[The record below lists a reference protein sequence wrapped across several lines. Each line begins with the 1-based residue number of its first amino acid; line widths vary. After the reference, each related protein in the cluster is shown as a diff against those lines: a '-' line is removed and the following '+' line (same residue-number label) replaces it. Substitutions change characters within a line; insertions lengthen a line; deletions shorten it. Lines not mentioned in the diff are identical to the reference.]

1 MFNIEE
7 EIKKIP
13 EKPGVYLM
21 FDKDDIVIYVGKAK
35 ILKNR
40 VRQYFRESSIKNS
53 FKVLSMVKN
62 IAKFEYIITN
72 TEIEALILEN
82 NLIKKYNP
90 KYNIRLKDDKTYP
103 YIKITI
109 NEMFPRVFIT
119 RKNIN
124 DKAKYFGPF
133 TNSYMLNESVELIH
147 NIFQLRT
154 CNLKFPRDLGKNRPC
169 LNYHIGKCKAP
180 CNYHILED
188 EYNKMIDNVIDF
200 FNGKHTEIIKN
211 LEKQM
216 LEFSEALQF
225 EKASEIRDKIFAIKK
240 LEENQ
245 LVENINNDD
254 KDIIA
259 FARADYEAMF
269 QIFFV
274 RNGKIIGREH
284 FLLNDIEHL
293 TRNELMEEFIK
304 QFYSGTPFI
313 PKEIVLQEDIED
325 KELIENW
332 LSSIKEQKVYIIVPK
347 SKNSEKYKLVEIAYQ
362 NALISLERFG
372 ERIKKEKQKTIGAL
386 EELAKVLNINKYLK
400 RIEAYDISN
409 TQGVDSVASM
419 VVFEDGKPLRT
430 DYRKF
435 KIKYV
440 IGANDYASMQEVIQ
454 RRFLRYLKEIEEED
468 NKNNKFNKL
477 PDIIF
482 VDGGKGQVNAVCKI
496 LNDLNLNI
504 IVCGMV
510 KDDNHRTR
518 GLFFNNKE
526 IEMKK
531 SSESFKLITRI
542 QDEVHR
548 FAIEFHRKSREK
560 AIIHSI
566 LDEIQGIGEKRKKE
580 LLKHFGSI
588 DKIKRAS
595 LEELLQVESMSKNS
609 SEAVYNFFHNNY
621 K

>member
-1 MFNIEE
+1 MFNIDEE
-7 EIKKIP
+7 LKKIP
-13 EKPGVYLM
+13 TTPGVYLM
-21 FDKDDIVIYVGKAK
+21 FNKDDIIIYVGKAK
-35 ILKNR
+35 NLKNR
-40 VRQYFRESSIKNS
+40 VRQYFRESGTKNS

-62 IAKFEYIITN
+62 ISRFEYIVTN
-72 TEIEALILEN
+72 TEVEALILEN
-82 NLIKKYNP
+82 NLIKKYDP

-103 YIKITI
+103 YVKITT

-119 RKNIN
+119 RKHIN
-124 DKAKYFGPF
+124 DKARYFGPY
-133 TNSYMLNESVELIH
+133 TNSLKLKESVEIIH
-147 NIFQLRT
+147 NIFPLRS
-154 CNLKFPRDLGKNRPC
+154 CHLKFPRDFEKNRPC

-180 CNYHILED
+180 CNHNISEE
-188 EYNKMIDNVIDF
+188 EYNKMISKVIDF
-200 FNGKHTEIIKN
+200 FNGKHTEIIN
-211 LEKQM
+211 DLEKQM
-216 LEFSEALQF
+216 LEFSDNLEF

-245 LVENINNDD
+245 LVENTNIND

-259 FARADYEAMF
+259 FARVDYEAMF

-274 RNGKIIGREH
+274 RGGKIVGREH
-284 FLLNDIEHL
+284 FMLNNVEYL
-293 TRNELMEEFIK
+293 TRSELMEDFIK

-313 PKEIVLQEDIED
+313 PKEIIIQEDIED

-332 LSSIKEQKVYIIVPK
+332 LSSIKEQKVSIIVPK
-347 SKNSEKYKLVEIAYQ
+347 KGEKHKLIEMAYQ
-362 NALISLERFG
+362 NASISLERFG
-372 ERIKKEKQKTIGAL
+372 DRIKKEKEKTIGAL
-386 EELAKVLNINKYLK
+386 QEISNALGIKTYLK

-409 TQGVDSVASM
+409 TQGIESVGSM

-440 IGANDYASMQEVIQ
+440 TGPNDYASMQEIIQ
-454 RRFLRYLKEIEEED
+454 RRFLRYIKETKENDI
-468 NKNNKFNKL
+468 NGKFNKL

-482 VDGGKGQVNAVCKI
+482 LDGGKGQISAVSKI
-496 LNDLNLNI
+496 LNNLNI
-504 IVCGMV
+504 NVLICGMV

-518 GLFFNNKE
+518 GLLFNNEE
-526 IEMKK
+526 IILKK
-531 SSESFKLITRI
+531 SSEGFKLITRI

-560 AIIHSI
+560 TLIRSI
-566 LDEIQGIGEKRKKE
+566 LDDIEGIGEKRKKA

-588 DKIKRAS
+588 DKIKLANID
-595 LEELLQVESMSKNS
+595 ELLNIESMNYKSA
-609 SEAVYNFFHNNY
+609 EAVYNFFNQ

>member
-62 IAKFEYIITN
+62 IVKFEYIITN

-103 YIKITI
+103 YIKVTI

-147 NIFQLRT
+147 NIFPLRT

-180 CNYHILED
+180 CNYYILED

-347 SKNSEKYKLVEIAYQ
+347 SKNSEKYKLVEMAYQ

-419 VVFEDGKPLRT
+419 VVFEDGKPLKT

-454 RRFLRYLKEIEEED
+454 RRFLRYLKEIKEED

-477 PDIIF
+477 PDIIL
-482 VDGGKGQVNAVCKI
+482 VDGGKGQINAVTKI
-496 LNDLNLNI
+496 LKDLNLNI

-595 LEELLQVESMSKNS
+595 LEELLQVESMNKNS

>member
-7 EIKKIP
+7 ELKKIP

-40 VRQYFRESSIKNS
+40 IRQYFTDSGTKNS
-53 FKVLSMVKN
+53 FKVLSMVKK

-72 TEIEALILEN
+72 TEVEALILEN
-82 NLIKKYNP
+82 NLIKKYDP

-103 YIKITI
+103 YVKITT
-109 NEMFPRVFIT
+109 NEMFPKVYIT
-119 RKNIN
+119 RKHIN

-133 TNSYMLNESVELIH
+133 TNSLLLKESVEIIH
-147 NIFQLRT
+147 NIFPIRT
-154 CNLKFPRDLGKNRPC
+154 CHLKFPKDLGKKRPC
-169 LNYHIGKCKAP
+169 LNYHIGKCSAP
-180 CNYHILED
+180 CNYHISEE
-188 EYNKMIDNVIDF
+188 EYNKFINDIIDF
-200 FNGKHTEIIKN
+200 FNGKHKEIICN

-216 LEFSEALQF
+216 LHFSENLQF

-240 LEENQ
+240 LEESQ
-245 LVENINNDD
+245 LVENINTDD

-259 FARADYEAMF
+259 FARSDFEAMF

-274 RNGKIIGREH
+274 RGGKIVGREH
-284 FLLNDIEHL
+284 FLFNNVEYL
-293 TRNELMEEFIK
+293 TRSKLMEDFIK

-313 PKEIVLQEDIED
+313 PKEILLQEDIED
-325 KELIENW
+325 KETIEKW
-332 LSSIKEQKVYIIVPK
+332 LSTIKEQKVFINTPK
-347 SKNSEKYKLVEIAYQ
+347 KGEKHKLVEMAYQ

-372 ERIKKEKQKTIGAL
+372 DIIKKEKQKTIGAL
-386 EELAKVLNINKYLK
+386 EEISKSLGIKTYLK

-409 TQGVDSVASM
+409 IQGIDSVGSM

-440 IGANDYASMQEVIQ
+440 SSANDYASMQEVIQ
-454 RRFLRYLKEIEEED
+454 RRFLRYIKETEE
-468 NKNNKFNKL
+468 NNINGKFNKL

-482 VDGGKGQVNAVCKI
+482 LDGGKGQINAVEKV
-496 LNDLNLNI
+496 LKTLNLNI
-504 IVCGMV
+504 LICGMV
-510 KDDNHRTR
+510 KDNNHKTR
-518 GLFFNNKE
+518 GLLFNNKE
-526 IEMKK
+526 IELKK
-531 SSESFKLITRI
+531 TSEGFKLITRI

-560 AIIHSI
+560 VIIHSI
-566 LDEIQGIGEKRKKE
+566 LDEIDGIGEKRKKD

-588 DKIKRAS
+588 DKIKNAS
-595 LEELLQVESMSKNS
+595 IEQLLQVESITQKVAQSIYTFFRKNS
-609 SEAVYNFFHNNY
+609 
-621 K
+621 